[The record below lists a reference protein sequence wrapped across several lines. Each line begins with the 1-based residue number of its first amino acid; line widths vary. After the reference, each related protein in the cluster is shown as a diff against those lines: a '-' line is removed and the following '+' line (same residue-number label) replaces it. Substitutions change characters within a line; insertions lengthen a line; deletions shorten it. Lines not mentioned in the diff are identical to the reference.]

1 MRVIAHRTCPEH
13 APENS
18 LEGIAK
24 AAELGADA
32 VEVDVRLT
40 SDGVPVLNHDTTVW
54 RIARWPLPV
63 RWTSSARFDR
73 LRRRDGSG
81 AALPTFAN
89 VLASL
94 PAGLGL
100 AIDVKDP
107 AALDAVLAKLQAWR
121 GDRAR
126 IAVWIRDP
134 DAIRRVA
141 AELPGT
147 DRALLQ
153 NTSSESRTRG
163 YLADAVECDATEVS
177 IHQDGI
183 APWVVAEAHRLG
195 LRAYCWIIDM
205 PRLPEALLAGVD
217 GIVTDFP
224 EQVTR

>member
-1 MRVIAHRTCPEH
+1 MRVIAHRTCPKH

-32 VEVDVRLT
+32 VEIDVRLT

-81 AALPTFAN
+81 AALPSLGQ
-89 VLASL
+89 VLAAL
-94 PAGLGL
+94 PTGLGL

-107 AALDAVLAKLQAWR
+107 AALDAVLATLQAWR
-121 GDRAR
+121 GDRSR
-126 IAVWIRDP
+126 IAVWIRNP
-134 DAIRRVA
+134 DAVARVGR
-141 AELPGT
+141 ELPGT
-147 DRALLQ
+147 ARALLQ
-153 NTSSESRTRG
+153 NTSDELRTRG
-163 YLADAVECDATEVS
+163 YLGDAAECDASEVS
-177 IHQDGI
+177 VHQDGI
-183 APWVVAEAHRLG
+183 APWVVEEAHRLG

-205 PRLPEALLAGVD
+205 SRLPEALVAGVD
-217 GIVTDFP
+217 GIVTDYP
-224 EQVTR
+224 EQIRR

>member
-1 MRVIAHRTCPEH
+1 MH

-24 AAELGADA
+24 AAALGADA
-32 VEVDVRLT
+32 VEIDVRPT

-63 RWTSSARFDR
+63 RWTSSRRFTR

-81 AALPTFAN
+81 AALPTFAD
-89 VLASL
+89 VLAGL
-94 PAGLGL
+94 PPGLGL

-107 AALDAVLAKLQAWR
+107 HALDAVLEQLTAWR
-121 GDRAR
+121 GDRSR
-126 IAVWIRDP
+126 VAVWIRDA
-134 DAIRRVA
+134 DAVRKIEHA
-141 AELPGT
+141 LPGT

-153 NTSSESRTRG
+153 NTSTESRTRR
-163 YLADAVECDATEVS
+163 YLADAVACGATEVS

-183 APWVVAEAHRLG
+183 APWVVEEAHRLG

-205 PRLPEALLAGVD
+205 PRLPDVLAAGVD
-217 GIVTDFP
+217 GIVTDYP
-224 EQVTR
+224 EQIPR